1 MRSPS
6 EGLGGWRET
15 ELSAYY
21 IGIVYVPPV
30 VANCSPLA
38 AMENLY
44 PSNQWWASFH

>member
-6 EGLGGWRET
+6 KGLGGWRET

-44 PSNQWWASFH
+44 PSNQWWASSH

>member
-6 EGLGGWRET
+6 KGLGGWRET

-21 IGIVYVPPV
+21 IGIAYVPPV

-44 PSNQWWASFH
+44 PSNQWWASFP